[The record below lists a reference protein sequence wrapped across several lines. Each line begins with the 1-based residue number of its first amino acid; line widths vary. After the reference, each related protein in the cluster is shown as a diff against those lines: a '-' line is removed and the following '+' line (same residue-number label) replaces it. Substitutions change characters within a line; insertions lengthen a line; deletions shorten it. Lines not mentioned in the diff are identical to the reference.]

1 MCKLLKI
8 EFWYNGFW
16 REGEAGKRGGGGG
29 GGGGGEEKTCL
40 LKGCSVVFE
49 VISKQQQQQER
60 VFFFFSRF
68 IWFKKWTGIK
78 ITTKKKSEKKILT
91 SHWCNI
97 W

>member
-1 MCKLLKI
+1 MQIVKNWILIQRILK
-8 EFWYNGFW
+8 G
-16 REGEAGKRGGGGG
+16 RGGGEAGGGGG

-60 VFFFFSRF
+60 VFFFFQGLYDLRNEPEL
-68 IWFKKWTGIK
+68 KLQQ
-78 ITTKKKSEKKILT
+78 KKKSEKKILT